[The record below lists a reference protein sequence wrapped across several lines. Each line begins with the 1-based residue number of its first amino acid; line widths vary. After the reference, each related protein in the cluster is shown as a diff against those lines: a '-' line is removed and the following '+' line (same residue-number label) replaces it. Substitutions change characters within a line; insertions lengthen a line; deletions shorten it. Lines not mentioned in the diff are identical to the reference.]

1 MKLSHLATAL
11 GMSHLAAASVANTAA
26 RGPYDAAFDQ
36 HCGSGQAQGTLTVD
50 GKTFSYYCNVAQST
64 GNSYYI
70 KLSTPEKCTDVCD
83 DDDDCD
89 TAVWDRS
96 QGQCWLGQGTGN
108 RVPFA
113 GRMVIA
119 ELDPLA
125 KCEASLSKYRPGAPT
140 CAASDR
146 KIAEVDDTRF
156 YIVCGQVPPTM
167 TQQTGT
173 FNNLEDCLRPC
184 TTISTCSFA
193 SFENKK
199 NLCFHSSEDFISSK
213 PNYYSNWDTGVKIP
227 K

>member
-1 MKLSHLATAL
+1 MPGTHTMGENVDYRSSIDRSRSLFRYKKVATTNHQNLSLLLALINVNSLPASSLPITPNMKLSHLATAL

-140 CAASDR
+140 C
-146 KIAEVDDTRF
+146 K
-156 YIVCGQVPPTM
+156 
-167 TQQTGT
+167 
-173 FNNLEDCLRPC
+173 
-184 TTISTCSFA
+184 
-193 SFENKK
+193 
-199 NLCFHSSEDFISSK
+199 
-213 PNYYSNWDTGVKIP
+213 
-227 K
+227 